1 MLCLKIHSVV
11 HCPQASIPNLTEC
24 PTNKQRTMKFTAA
37 ALLAAVGFSD
47 ATKLINK
54 RALMRGAIPVDSKGN
69 RRLENQQFQISAE
82 YSIKF
87 NHCLSLRISSDNYE
101 DVLFDE
107 NVIDYTK
114 EGKVLAQTSY
124 VLFNVCETEDCY
136 YDDDESLYMVDLA
149 TYMGSLLDGSQQKSE
164 QFCQACQES
173 YETC

>member
-1 MLCLKIHSVV
+1 
-11 HCPQASIPNLTEC
+11 
-24 PTNKQRTMKFTAA
+24 MKFTAA

-54 RALMRGAIPVDSKGN
+54 RALMRGAVPVDSSGN
-69 RRLENQQFQISAE
+69 RRLDANEFQISAE

-87 NHCLSLRISSDNYE
+87 NHCLSLKISADEYE

-107 NVIDYTK
+107 NVIAYTK

-124 VLFNVCETEDCY
+124 VLFNVCKTENCY
-136 YDDDESLYMVDLA
+136 YEDDETLYMVDLA
-149 TYMGSLLDGSQQKSE
+149 TYMGSLIEGSQQKSE
-164 QFCQACQES
+164 QFCEACNES